1 MTCGRQVL
9 YPIAS
14 EIRCLNRQ
22 APSPGKPVRM
32 TSDISELPKSLSEY
46 FEKSR
51 VALALSRQ
59 NEDVPLVMVNK
70 AFCDLTGYEPDDVI
84 GKNCR
89 LLQGPDTK
97 ASAIDALHEFIHDD
111 SVDSGRFPI
120 LNYRK
125 DGSTFHNFV
134 FMSRLRDR
142 RAQTQFILASQFN
155 LGSAMMRSEIER
167 NDRNLRKSITDVES
181 VGRDFGLAMMG
192 SAEILADS
200 IATVAK
206 LSLNEE
212 N

>member
-1 MTCGRQVL
+1 MT
-9 YPIAS
+9 
-14 EIRCLNRQ
+14 
-22 APSPGKPVRM
+22 
-32 TSDISELPKSLSEY
+32 TDISELPASLSEY
-46 FEKSR
+46 FEKSG

-59 NEDVPLVMVNK
+59 EDDVPLVLVNK

-97 ASAIDALHEFIHDD
+97 ASSIDALHEFVHDD
-111 SVDSGRFPI
+111 SVNSGRFPI

-125 DGSTFHNFV
+125 DGSSFHNFV
-134 FMSRLRDR
+134 FMTRLRDR
-142 RAQTQFILASQFN
+142 RGKTQYILASQFN
-155 LGSAMMRSEIER
+155 LGSAIKRTEIEKT
-167 NDRNLRKSITDVES
+167 DRKLNKSITDVEA

>member
-1 MTCGRQVL
+1 MT
-9 YPIAS
+9 
-14 EIRCLNRQ
+14 
-22 APSPGKPVRM
+22 
-32 TSDISELPKSLSEY
+32 TDISELPASLSEY
-46 FEKSR
+46 FEKSG

-59 NEDVPLVMVNK
+59 EDDVPLVLVNK

-97 ASAIDALHEFIHDD
+97 ASSIDALHEFVHDD
-111 SVDSGRFPI
+111 SVNSGRFPI

-125 DGSTFHNFV
+125 DGSSFHNFV
-134 FMSRLRDR
+134 FMTRLRDR
-142 RAQTQFILASQFN
+142 RGKTQYILASQFN
-155 LGSAMMRSEIER
+155 LGSAIKRTEIEK
-167 NDRNLRKSITDVES
+167 NDRKLNKSITDVES